1 MKGGQYTV
9 VLDPYLTGVFI
20 HEAFGH
26 LSQADSI
33 YENSRMEEL
42 LKLGQPVAM
51 EKLNVVDDATI
62 DGFRGSIKYDD
73 EGVLG
78 QRKYL
83 IQNGVFLSPS

>member
-1 MKGGQYTV
+1 M
-9 VLDPYLTGVFI
+9 FI

-62 DGFRGSIKYDD
+62 DCFRGFNQI
-73 EGVLG
+73 
-78 QRKYL
+78 
-83 IQNGVFLSPS
+83 